1 MIIDLSSVGAE
12 PKTITRTFDVN
23 EIDLAGE
30 DVELTRPVE
39 IAGEISKLGK
49 KTTLTG
55 TITTAISRDCTRCLE
70 PVKSGLMFE
79 FETSFLD
86 ADDADTKAEAEVAP
100 EDLDVSLVED
110 GKVSLAD
117 IIREQILLALP
128 IQNFC
133 RQDCQGL
140 CQKCGANLNLIDCKC
155 TDEDVDP
162 RWAALKNL
170 K

>member
-1 MIIDLSSVGAE
+1 MIIDLSSVRAE
-12 PKTITRTFDVN
+12 PKTIKQTFDVS
-23 EIDLAGE
+23 EIDLEGE
-30 DVELTRPVE
+30 DVELTAPVE
-39 IAGEISKLGK
+39 VVAELSKVER

-55 TITTAISRDCTRCLE
+55 TITTAISRECTRCLE
-70 PVKSGLMFE
+70 PVRGGLKFE

-86 ADDADTKAEAEVAP
+86 AEEVDAKAEVEVSP

-117 IIREQILLALP
+117 IVREQILLALP
-128 IQNFC
+128 IQTFC
-133 RQDCQGL
+133 RQDCRGL

-155 TDEDVDP
+155 PGEDVDP